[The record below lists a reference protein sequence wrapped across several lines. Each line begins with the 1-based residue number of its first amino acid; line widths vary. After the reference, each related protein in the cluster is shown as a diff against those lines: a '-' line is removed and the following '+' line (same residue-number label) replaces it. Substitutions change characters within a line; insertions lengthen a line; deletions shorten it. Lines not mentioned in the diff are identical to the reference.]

1 MGKTFTLKQGG
12 VKTYARITDVNP
24 YLEQEWE
31 KMAFAQKDS
40 DIIRE
45 IVDRTDVVE
54 ATLDLYTYD
63 SVYRLGI
70 DRYDKEDYV
79 YGSRLMFTQQI
90 HKNFILVGEYR
101 WESTPREPAYRAAT
115 YPRLTIEI
123 RPINV
128 PTMLFGG
135 VNNKAIL
142 RKQFNVEQ
150 GKPIDLQPFT
160 NNKALSKY
168 KQYLMKC
175 KFTGNKTTGTVQL

>member
-1 MGKTFTLKQGG
+1 MGKTFALKQGG
-12 VKTYARITDVNP
+12 VKTYARITDVIP
-24 YLEQEWE
+24 YLEQNWE
-31 KMAFAQKDS
+31 KTAFAQKDS

-45 IVDRTDVVE
+45 IVDRADVFE
-54 ATLDLYTYD
+54 ATLDLYAYD
-63 SVYRLGI
+63 SVYRLGA
-70 DRYDKEDYV
+70 DRYDEADYV
-79 YGSRLMFTQQI
+79 YGSRLTFTQQF
-90 HKNFILVGEYR
+90 HKNFILVGEYK
-101 WESTPREPAYRAAT
+101 WESTPRVPEHRGSAYPT
-115 YPRLTIEI
+115 LIIEI

-142 RKQFNVEQ
+142 RKQFNVER
-150 GKPIDLQPFT
+150 GKPVDLQMFT